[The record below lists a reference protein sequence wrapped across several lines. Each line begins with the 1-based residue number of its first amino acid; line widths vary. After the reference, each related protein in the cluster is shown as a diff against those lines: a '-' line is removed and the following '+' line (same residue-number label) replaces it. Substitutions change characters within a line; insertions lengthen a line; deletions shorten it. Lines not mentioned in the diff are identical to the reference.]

1 MRDRRHSAHA
11 GCRSAHPATVTDTP
25 TRPYSYGRA
34 DELPSTSTQ
43 EVHPMTSSE
52 IRPDP
57 GQPTNDAY
65 SRMDADPRFVELRR
79 RFRNF
84 VFPMTVAFLAWYLL
98 YVLLSAFGRGF
109 MDAKVVGNLNVAFFF
124 GILQFVSTFGIAW
137 LYSRYADRRLDPL
150 SSELHD
156 ELGGRR

>member
-1 MRDRRHSAHA
+1 MTDSDT
-11 GCRSAHPATVTDTP
+11 RS
-25 TRPYSYGRA
+25 GR
-34 DELPSTSTQ
+34 
-43 EVHPMTSSE
+43 
-52 IRPDP
+52 
-57 GQPTNDAY
+57 GQPTADAY

-109 MDAKVVGNLNVAFFF
+109 MDNKVIGNLNVAFFF
-124 GILQFVSTFGIAW
+124 GILQFVSTFAIAW
-137 LYSRYADRRLDPL
+137 FYSRFADRRLDPL

-156 ELGGRR
+156 ELGGRP